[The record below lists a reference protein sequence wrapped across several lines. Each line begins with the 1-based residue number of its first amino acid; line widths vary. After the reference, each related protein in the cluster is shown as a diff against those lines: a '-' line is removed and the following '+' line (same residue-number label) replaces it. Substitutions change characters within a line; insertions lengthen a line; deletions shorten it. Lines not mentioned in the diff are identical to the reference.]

1 MSVKKITITFKEDL
15 TEEQVNR
22 LNTLLEFNIEALKK
36 QAPIKKV
43 EVDGNLFWVEDK

>member
-15 TEEQVNR
+15 TEDQVNK
-22 LNTLLEFNIEALKK
+22 LNTLLEFNIEVLKNK
-36 QAPIKKV
+36 APIKKV